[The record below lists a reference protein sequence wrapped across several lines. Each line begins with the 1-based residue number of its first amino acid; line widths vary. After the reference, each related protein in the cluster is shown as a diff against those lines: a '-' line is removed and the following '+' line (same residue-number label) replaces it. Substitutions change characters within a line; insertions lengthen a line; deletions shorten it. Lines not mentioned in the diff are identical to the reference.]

1 MGYDKDKYEK
11 FITQKVL
18 LENEIFSEYEVAFKN
33 SSEYKSIIKKKNLS
47 KEEKEKQI
55 SNKMIEFIKGIEID
69 KFSIF
74 QLVNYQ
80 NTLII
85 KAPNDNEEQKKFLGY
100 DWSNA
105 KGNEGIKYI
114 TDVAASGDD
123 DETIENIK
131 KISSIKTTLYD
142 PAVLDNPEKL
152 NFIIREA
159 FDGKLKQIN
168 ENLKPYA
175 NLVNL
180 RDCIDFR
187 RASFDKAINLSAK
200 SKVEITSKYPLVRL
214 VDFPSQISKGKSIT
228 QKDTRSGVYKVVA
241 GGLNYAYLHNEF
253 NRDENTITV
262 SASGANAGYVN
273 LWKEKI
279 FASDCTTI
287 RAESDDETFYI
298 FYFLKNI
305 QQYIFTL
312 AKGAAQPH
320 VYPIDLE
327 NLKIPKPPIEIQ
339 KQIVVECEKVD
350 NEFKTIR
357 MEIDELRAKM
367 SKIFSKFG
375 ISFEKNGGGMS

>member
-1 MGYDKDKYEK
+1 M
-11 FITQKVL
+11 
-18 LENEIFSEYEVAFKN
+18 
-33 SSEYKSIIKKKNLS
+33 
-47 KEEKEKQI
+47 
-55 SNKMIEFIKGIEID
+55 
-69 KFSIF
+69 
-74 QLVNYQ
+74 
-80 NTLII
+80 
-85 KAPNDNEEQKKFLGY
+85 
-100 DWSNA
+100 
-105 KGNEGIKYI
+105 
-114 TDVAASGDD
+114 
-123 DETIENIK
+123 
-131 KISSIKTTLYD
+131 
-142 PAVLDNPEKL
+142 
-152 NFIIREA
+152 
-159 FDGKLKQIN
+159 
-168 ENLKPYA
+168 
-175 NLVNL
+175 
-180 RDCIDFR
+180 
-187 RASFDKAINLSAK
+187 
-200 SKVEITSKYPLVRL
+200 
-214 VDFPSQISKGKSIT
+214 
-228 QKDTRSGVYKVVA
+228 
-241 GGLNYAYLHNEF
+241 HNEF

-327 NLKIPKPPIEIQ
+327 NLKIPKPPIKIQ

-375 ISFEKNGGGMS
+375 ISFEKNSKFCDILIGGTPKRGNSAYYGGENLWLSISEMNSNVITDTKEKITNLGVKNSNVKLIPKDTTLVSFKLSIGKTAIAGTDLYTNEAIAAFVIKKEFKNKILNKFIFCLFDTKFIKLQKSGSNAFGQSLNSKDLNLIKIPLLPLSTQKQIVSEFENLESEILQREQKLTNLQGKYNEILNRHL